1 MATTNNTPGGNLY
14 PPVGFH
20 FRATFPDF
28 PGDNEMRFQ
37 SISGLSAEIMM
48 ETYKEGGNNMYEYQ
62 LPVRVKFSD
71 VSLKRGLLK
80 GSTIFQWCLSAINDF
95 KFSPKDLNI
104 DLLDEQGAALV
115 SWSLKG
121 VLPKKWSVSEFNAE
135 QSTIAIEQMD
145 LVIREFRIQPK

>member
-1 MATTNNTPGGNLY
+1 MATTNNTPGGISY

-37 SISGLSAEIMM
+37 SVAGLSAEIMM
-48 ETYKEGGNNMYEYQ
+48 ETYREGGNNMYEYQ

-80 GSTIFQWCLSAINDF
+80 GSKMFAWCLDAINDF
-95 KFSPKDLNI
+95 KFAPKDLNI
-104 DLLDEQGAALV
+104 ELLDDQGVALI

-121 VLPKKWSVSEFNAE
+121 ALPKKWSISEFNAE
-135 QSTIAIEQMD
+135 QSSIAIEQID
-145 LVIREFRIQPK
+145 LVIREFRILT